1 MDTSSSVQ
9 LFLGVQAAGLAL
21 WSSVAALNNLQDF
34 RCAAA
39 AVGRTLSM
47 APLDEAPK
55 VPTPLRRRAIH
66 SAGLHRLALLGVLAL
81 QLVAAVCLWTG
92 CAALVLHGTR
102 EAALPWLN
110 LGLSALSAAVLAMT
124 LGGMAVAYW
133 IRQEAL
139 QLTHLVLLLWFLAA
153 FAMFNLTWTGGA

>member
-1 MDTSSSVQ
+1 MDTQASVQ
-9 LFLGVQAAGLAL
+9 LFMVVHAAGLAL
-21 WSSVAALNNLQDF
+21 WSSVAALNNVHDF
-34 RCAAA
+34 RGAAA

-47 APLDEAPK
+47 ASLNDAPQI
-55 VPTPLRRRAIH
+55 PTPLRRRAIH

-110 LGLSALSAAVLAMT
+110 PGLSALSAAVLAMT
-124 LGGMAVAYW
+124 LGGMAVGYW

-153 FAMFNLTWTGGA
+153 FAVFNLDWAGGA

>member
-1 MDTSSSVQ
+1 METQASAQ
-9 LFLGVQAAGLAL
+9 LFMVVHAAGLAL
-21 WSSVAALNNLQDF
+21 WSSVAALNNIQDF
-34 RCAAA
+34 RGAAA

-47 APLDEAPK
+47 APLDDAPH

-66 SAGLHRLALLGVLAL
+66 SAGLHRLALLVVLAL
-81 QLVAAVCLWTG
+81 QGGAAVCLWAG

-110 LGLSALSAAVLAMT
+110 LGLSALSAAVLAMA
-124 LGGMAVAYW
+124 LGGMAAAYW
-133 IRQEAL
+133 IRQAEL

-153 FAMFNLTWTGGA
+153 FAVFNLAWAGGA

>member
-1 MDTSSSVQ
+1 MDTQASIQ
-9 LFLGVQAAGLAL
+9 LFMVVHSAGLAL
-21 WSSVAALNNLQDF
+21 WSSVAALNNVHDF
-34 RCAAA
+34 RGAAA

-55 VPTPLRRRAIH
+55 VLTPLRRRAIH
-66 SAGLHRLALLGVLAL
+66 STGLHRLVLLVVFAL
-81 QLVAAVCLWTG
+81 QLIAAACLWTG
-92 CAALVLHGTR
+92 CAALVVHGTR
-102 EAALPWLN
+102 EVALPWLN

-133 IRQEAL
+133 IRQEVL

-153 FAMFNLTWTGGA
+153 FAVFNLAWAGGA

>member
-1 MDTSSSVQ
+1 MDTQASIQ
-9 LFLGVQAAGLAL
+9 LFLLVHAVGLAL
-21 WSSVAALNNLQDF
+21 WSSVAALNNVHDF
-34 RCAAA
+34 RGAAA

-55 VPTPLRRRAIH
+55 VPTPLRRRAIS
-66 SAGLHRLALLGVLAL
+66 SAGLHRLALLMVLAL
-81 QLVAAVCLWTG
+81 QGVAAVCLWTG
-92 CAALVLHGTR
+92 CAALLVYGTR

-110 LGLSALSAAVLAMT
+110 LGLGALSAAVLAMT

-133 IRQEAL
+133 IRQETL

-153 FAMFNLTWTGGA
+153 FAVFNLAWTGGA